1 MSKLGVESSHDDHDD
16 HEGHD
21 HKRRK
26 RETEHSELHAVD
38 TTVRARH
45 STTLIFYG
53 CRRLENRVLAHTSPL
68 SRMLMLCGRVF
79 VINYL
84 VASCVGYVF
93 CASLLYMYFYSIR

>member
-45 STTLIFYG
+45 STTLIFTVVDDSKIG
-53 CRRLENRVLAHTSPL
+53 CWLTHH
-68 SRMLMLCGRVF
+68 LC
-79 VINYL
+79 
-84 VASCVGYVF
+84 
-93 CASLLYMYFYSIR
+93 